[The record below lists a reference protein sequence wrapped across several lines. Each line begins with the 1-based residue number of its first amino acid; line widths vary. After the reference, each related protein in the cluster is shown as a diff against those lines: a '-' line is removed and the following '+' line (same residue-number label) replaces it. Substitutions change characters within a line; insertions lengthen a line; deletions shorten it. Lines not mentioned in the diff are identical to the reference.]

1 MFFNK
6 KIKNYRLVS
15 EDQKFKLFKKYG
27 VDFIINIK
35 FNKKFSKISAEKF
48 IKKIIYKKINP
59 QANFCK

>member
-15 EDQKFKLFKKYG
+15 ENKKLKLFEKYG

-35 FNKKFSKISAEKF
+35 FNNKFSKISAENF
-48 IKKIIYKKINP
+48 IKKIIYEKI
-59 QANFCK
+59 